1 MSGLIE
7 LCFVRGCFA
16 PPHSPFPFIALE
28 FRVHPAVRHWHM
40 DRNTAR
46 KERHKQG
53 STEKGL
59 STKGV
64 VCHLLT
70 HKYLFV
76 PLFPVGMRTNNTTDR
91 GLVTGGGV
99 FCCLC
104 VRGNGTKVDEQ
115 TIPIQT
121 HRTLHTTTNDTT
133 NSEYLAP
140 QPLAAVVEKVSLK
153 ALVTHTACVDKS
165 IQGR

>member
-7 LCFVRGCFA
+7 LCFRSWLFLPSP
-16 PPHSPFPFIALE
+16 PPHFPSL
-28 FRVHPAVRHWHM
+28 HWNFTCIQRSVIGTL
-40 DRNTAR
+40 DRNIAR

-70 HKYLFV
+70 HKHLFV
-76 PLFPVGMRTNNTTDR
+76 PLLPVGMRTNSTTDR

-153 ALVTHTACVDKS
+153 ALVTHTA
-165 IQGR
+165 